1 MVESDPVRQDLQ
13 RIVLVIKDM
22 SVSQK
27 LAKIM
32 SQDGLEVVTC
42 DEPEAVEALLSQ
54 GPINI
59 LIVDLPAGL
68 QVVQHVAN
76 NFPDTVLVGLAENC
90 DQAICRQAEK
100 AGVQIILEH
109 LVLDA
114 PTDGHKTGLIQHF
127 ERLEDFLAKYQVAAQ
142 LQPIVSLKSESV
154 YTLGL
159 ESLARAPRGLP
170 LWNPETLFAYAARKD
185 HLLETDLFCIRAA
198 FKEAKQMPGLNKLF
212 INLRP
217 RSVTHHQFIKKLLE
231 LTKEADFKP
240 SQIVF
245 ELTEQQSILNLKT
258 FLGNLETLRNM
269 GFEIALDDFG
279 TGFANLQWLYDLKPT
294 YLKIAGVFCRN
305 LQSDNTKQVLLSATT
320 EIARKLNIKTILENI
335 ETESELE
342 AAKKMGLDY
351 GQGYYFCRPTSAN
364 ELLEKNWLSKYP
376 LGP

>member
-1 MVESDPVRQDLQ
+1 
-13 RIVLVIKDM
+13 
-22 SVSQK
+22 
-27 LAKIM
+27 
-32 SQDGLEVVTC
+32 
-42 DEPEAVEALLSQ
+42 
-54 GPINI
+54 
-59 LIVDLPAGL
+59 
-68 QVVQHVAN
+68 
-76 NFPDTVLVGLAENC
+76 
-90 DQAICRQAEK
+90 
-100 AGVQIILEH
+100 
-109 LVLDA
+109 
-114 PTDGHKTGLIQHF
+114 
-127 ERLEDFLAKYQVAAQ
+127 
-142 LQPIVSLKSESV
+142 
-154 YTLGL
+154 
-159 ESLARAPRGLP
+159 
-170 LWNPETLFAYAARKD
+170 
-185 HLLETDLFCIRAA
+185 
-198 FKEAKQMPGLNKLF
+198 MPGLNKLF

-294 YLKIAGVFCRN
+294 YLKIAGVFCRS